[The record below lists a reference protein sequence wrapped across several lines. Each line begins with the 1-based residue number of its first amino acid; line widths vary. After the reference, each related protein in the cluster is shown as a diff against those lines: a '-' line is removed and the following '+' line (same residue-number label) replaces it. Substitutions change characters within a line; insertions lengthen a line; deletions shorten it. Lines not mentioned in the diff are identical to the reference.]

1 MCITHCYSNYVG
13 IKWLQL
19 AREKLKVGD
28 KAAKFLPGGLQEV
41 DKNVQDA
48 KKIHDHYLE
57 KVRFLIKISFKSSF
71 ELKYNFPNTVKKLI
85 LEISSYYHKRMAF
98 TAFWTKAPPWR
109 KKKYSK
115 RNSQ

>member
-1 MCITHCYSNYVG
+1 MSITHCHSNYVG

-28 KAAKFLPGGLQEV
+28 KAAKFLPGGIQEV

-57 KVRFLIKISFKSSF
+57 KVRFLFKISF
-71 ELKYNFPNTVKKLI
+71 
-85 LEISSYYHKRMAF
+85 
-98 TAFWTKAPPWR
+98 
-109 KKKYSK
+109 
-115 RNSQ
+115 

>member
-1 MCITHCYSNYVG
+1 MSITHCHSNYVG

-28 KAAKFLPGGLQEV
+28 KAAKFLPGGIQEV

-57 KVRFLIKISFKSSF
+57 KVRFLFKISFKPSFHQSSF
-71 ELKYNFPNTVKKLI
+71 LNLLPMRGIILI
-85 LEISSYYHKRMAF
+85 F
-98 TAFWTKAPPWR
+98 
-109 KKKYSK
+109 
-115 RNSQ
+115 RNRLV

>member
-1 MCITHCYSNYVG
+1 MSITHCYSNYVG

-19 AREKLKVGD
+19 ARDKLKVGD

-57 KVRFLIKISFKSSF
+57 KVRFLFKISFKSSF
-71 ELKYNFPNTVKKLI
+71 EFKLISPGSNTIKKLI
-85 LEISSYYHKRMAF
+85 LEISSYYHYFSTGWGSWFQSSM
-98 TAFWTKAPPWR
+98 
-109 KKKYSK
+109 S
-115 RNSQ
+115 SISL

>member
-1 MCITHCYSNYVG
+1 MSITHCHSNYVG

-57 KVRFLIKISFKSSF
+57 KVRFLFKISFKSSF
-71 ELKYNFPNTVKKLI
+71 EFKLNLPRVKINKEINSWNIII
-85 LEISSYYHKRMAF
+85 LLLFCKRLG
-98 TAFWTKAPPWR
+98 
-109 KKKYSK
+109 
-115 RNSQ
+115 